1 MGGASKGEGPQAAN
15 RRVVTYTIAGRRAK
29 APPTF
34 RFQRS
39 KSNSVWNLELG
50 IWPSVLSRKFAVL
63 IRDGFSSSVR
73 RATQECR
80 ESFEERNKAVGEKTP
95 EVAA

>member
-1 MGGASKGEGPQAAN
+1 MMCKHAYFGA
-15 RRVVTYTIAGRRAK
+15 
-29 APPTF
+29 
-34 RFQRS
+34 
-39 KSNSVWNLELG
+39 
-50 IWPSVLSRKFAVL
+50 SVLSRKFAVL